1 MRLLGA
7 MMAYSLVKDIPSDNS
22 ISDGKISRTGTKN
35 LKLIS
40 SILNKCKKADIVKD
54 LVQKSNDW
62 VDSISKDKELLNQL
76 NSNWAEKHGVA
87 KDTRHYY
94 VSVRKLHT
102 SKNGLAP
109 VLINRNQPTK
119 LYGEYELVDLFGWA
133 NEKDSKTVL
142 YKMARKLEGNA
153 HRMYEFYEEVL
164 GYTVDKDDFG
174 YYIVRINHFYS
185 GHNYVTYFLPL

>member
-7 MMAYSLVKDIPSDNS
+7 MMAYSLVKDIPSDNY

-40 SILNKCKKADIVKD
+40 SVLNKCKKADTVKD

-76 NSNWAEKHGVA
+76 NSNWAERHGVA

-94 VSVRKLHT
+94 VSVRKIHT

-109 VLINRNQPTK
+109 VLINRNHPTK

-133 NEKDSKTVL
+133 HERDQKTVL

-164 GYTVDKDDFG
+164 GYTVEKDDFG
-174 YYIVRINHFYS
+174 YYIVRNNHDFS
-185 GHNYVTYFLPL
+185 GNNYVTYFLPI

>member
-7 MMAYSLVKDIPSDNS
+7 MMAYSLVKDIPSDNT

-40 SILNKCKKADIVKD
+40 SVLNKCKKANTVNE
-54 LVQKSNDW
+54 LVQKSNIW
-62 VDSISKDKELLNQL
+62 VDSILKDKNLLSEL
-76 NSNWAEKHGVA
+76 NSNWAERHGVA

-109 VLINRNQPTK
+109 VLINRNHPTK
-119 LYGEYELVDLFGWA
+119 LYGEYELIDLFGWA

-153 HRMYEFYEEVL
+153 SKMYEFYEEVL
-164 GYTVDKDDFG
+164 GYTVEKDDFG
-174 YYIVRINHFYS
+174 YYIVRNNHDFS
-185 GHNYVTYFLPL
+185 GNNYVTYFLPI